1 MFTIFQALKDLDYEV
16 RSKLFLESV
25 LDMEFAQNQDKGVL
39 YIGTQLHL
47 YDLFLLLHTMFIVDL
62 NHPSDF

>member
-1 MFTIFQALKDLDYEV
+1 MYVVTETDIEVMIITPFIIIYFLLNFFVQALKDLDYEV

-39 YIGTQLHL
+39 YIGTI
-47 YDLFLLLHTMFIVDL
+47 M
-62 NHPSDF
+62 